1 MILENTL
8 HLLNSLNLKSKN
20 NNNKNNTLVRC
31 AKLMRNALS
40 FNLKSREMAKI
51 EIEVTKIQKI
61 LIERGLTQ
69 TDLYELIKDGGN
81 EIGKD
86 RINRIV
92 NGKLTNFHT
101 NTAKILASALG
112 VKIDDVVE

>member
-1 MILENTL
+1 MKN
-8 HLLNSLNLKSKN
+8 KN
-20 NNNKNNTLVRC
+20 NNYKQNKFVRY
-31 AKLMRNALS
+31 ANSMRNALS

-69 TDLYELIKDGGN
+69 TDLYQLIKEGGN

-92 NGKLTNFHT
+92 NGKLINFHT
-101 NTAKILASALG
+101 NTAKILANALG

>member
-1 MILENTL
+1 M
-8 HLLNSLNLKSKN
+8 KN
-20 NNNKNNTLVRC
+20 NKKTKNNKHHKQLVRC
-31 AKLMRNALS
+31 AETMRNALS

-69 TDLYELIKDGGN
+69 TDLYELIKSNGN

-101 NTAKILASALG
+101 NTAKILANALG

>member
-1 MILENTL
+1 M
-8 HLLNSLNLKSKN
+8 
-20 NNNKNNTLVRC
+20 RY
-31 AKLMRNALS
+31 AKTMRNALL
-40 FNLKSREMAKI
+40 FNLKFRKMAKI

-69 TDLYELIKDGGN
+69 TDLYELIKSNGS

-101 NTAKILASALG
+101 NTAKILSNALG
-112 VKIDDVVE
+112 VKIDDIVE

>member
-1 MILENTL
+1 LQ
-8 HLLNSLNLKSKN
+8 
-20 NNNKNNTLVRC
+20 NKNNKKNNKKLLVRY
-31 AKLMRNALS
+31 ANSMRNALS
-40 FNLKSREMAKI
+40 FNLKTIEMATI

-101 NTAKILASALG
+101 NTAKILANALG
-112 VKIDDVVE
+112 VKLDDVVE

>member
-1 MILENTL
+1 
-8 HLLNSLNLKSKN
+8 LKNKN
-20 NNNKNNTLVRC
+20 NNYKQNKFVRY
-31 AKLMRNALS
+31 ANSMRNALS

-69 TDLYELIKDGGN
+69 TDLYQLIKEGGN

-92 NGKLTNFHT
+92 NGKLINFHT
-101 NTAKILASALG
+101 NTAKILANALG

>member
-1 MILENTL
+1 MQ
-8 HLLNSLNLKSKN
+8 
-20 NNNKNNTLVRC
+20 NKNNKKNNKKLLVRY
-31 AKLMRNALS
+31 ANSMRNALS
-40 FNLKSREMAKI
+40 FNLKTIEMATI

-101 NTAKILASALG
+101 NTAKILANALG
-112 VKIDDVVE
+112 VKLDDVVE

>member
-1 MILENTL
+1 LQEKRI
-8 HLLNSLNLKSKN
+8 
-20 NNNKNNTLVRC
+20 NNKQQTLVRY
-31 AKLMRNALS
+31 AETMRNALL
-40 FNLKSREMAKI
+40 FNLKFRKMAKI

-69 TDLYELIKDGGN
+69 TDLYELIKSNGS

-101 NTAKILASALG
+101 NTAKILSNALG
-112 VKIDDVVE
+112 VKIDDIVE

>member
-1 MILENTL
+1 MP
-8 HLLNSLNLKSKN
+8 KKN
-20 NNNKNNTLVRC
+20 INNKQQTLVRY
-31 AKLMRNALS
+31 AETMRNALL
-40 FNLKSREMAKI
+40 FNLKFRTMAKI

-69 TDLYELIKDGGN
+69 TDLYELIKSNGN

-101 NTAKILASALG
+101 NTAKILSNALG
-112 VKIDDVVE
+112 VKIDDIVE

>member
-1 MILENTL
+1 LEA
-8 HLLNSLNLKSKN
+8 KKIKN
-20 NNNKNNTLVRC
+20 NNKKTLMRY
-31 AKLMRNALS
+31 AKTMRNALL
-40 FNLKSREMAKI
+40 FNFKFRTMAKI

-69 TDLYELIKDGGN
+69 TDLYELIKSNGN

-101 NTAKILASALG
+101 NTAKILSNALG
-112 VKIDDVVE
+112 VKIDDIVE